1 MLPNFKIQA
10 GQLFTFIALLGMNF
24 SLKAQNEEQ
33 LWLELQTSY
42 PFANQYLLENT
53 ASYQTLL
60 KKEGKWRS
68 FTISPTFEYSIL
80 TRLDLLSELSLGYTK
95 QTQGISTFELS
106 PMVGARFFIT
116 PNRRI
121 DTRLVWRYQVRGFY
135 TFEDSDWDVSNRTRL
150 RAEIFVSLN
159 GPNMFTDN
167 LWYTFLDFEEFFVLD
182 KQVDERYA
190 NRRRARIGIGYRL
203 NYSHRFDLGFTLQSA
218 RNELE
223 GSFVSTD
230 NVIQLKYKWFFNKPQ
245 SALNNPE

>member
-1 MLPNFKIQA
+1 MLLNFKIRP
-10 GQLFTFIALLGMNF
+10 GQLLTFIALLGMNL
-24 SLKAQNEEQ
+24 SAKAQNDEQ

-53 ASYQTLL
+53 TSYQTLL

-68 FTISPTFEYSIL
+68 FALSPTFEYSIL
-80 TRLDLLSELSLGYTK
+80 TRLDLLSEIGIGYTN
-95 QTQGISTFELS
+95 QAEGISTFELS

-116 PNRRI
+116 QNRRI
-121 DTRLVWRYQVRGFY
+121 ETRLVWRYQVRSFY
-135 TFEDSDWDVSNRTRL
+135 TFEQSGWDVSNRTRL
-150 RAEIFVSLN
+150 RAEIFISLN

-245 SALNNPE
+245 PALNNPE